1 MSKADLHVSIAT
13 PEFLKRLERLRVWVR
28 AARGLR
34 PGETPIPRS
43 NQAWGI
49 EFESYKDYAPGD
61 DFRYVDWNAVG
72 RLDQL
77 LVKTFTAER
86 EIPYHIFLDT
96 SASMGAPA
104 IDRKFQFA
112 IDLVAAL
119 AYIVLLNSDT
129 LRIIAL
135 TAPEK
140 GQRPYSVMPLAR
152 HRSAFLRVTSFLET
166 LAPSGKTY
174 LREAVR
180 AYAEQSREPGV
191 AIVVSDFLTEPSQ
204 YEEAL
209 TLLRVRGYEVKALH
223 VVGAAELEPDKLF
236 RRGKLFDV
244 ENRTE
249 RWVTLSQANL
259 QRYREAQQAHFT
271 ALKEFCHHYR
281 ILYNRASTASGV
293 SAVLTE
299 ELPQA
304 GVLTLR

>member
-28 AARGLR
+28 SARGLR

-86 EIPYHIFLDT
+86 EIPYHIFLDA

-140 GQRPYSVMPLAR
+140 GQRPYTAMPLVR
-152 HRSAFLRVTSFLET
+152 HRSAFRRAVSFLET
-166 LAPSGKTY
+166 LVPSGKTY

-180 AYAEQSREPGV
+180 TYAEQSREPGV
-191 AIVVSDFLTEPSQ
+191 AIVVSDFLMEPVQ
-204 YEEAL
+204 YEEAFM
-209 TLLRVRGYEVKALH
+209 LLRVRGYEVKALH
-223 VVGAAELEPDKLF
+223 VVGAAELEPHKLF

-259 QRYREAQQAHFT
+259 QRYQEAQQAHCA
-271 ALKEFCHHYR
+271 ALKEFCHRYR

-299 ELPQA
+299 ELPKA